1 MSVLRVGCIW
11 VSFAAA
17 YGLFAG
23 QLSLTEAMAGVP
35 AAAIVTV
42 YVLVLRRRAE
52 RPLRLQAPWF
62 RLVGQVVVSVPVD
75 AVRVGRV
82 LLRALVRR
90 PDGGVG
96 RLMRQPFRQG
106 GEAAGEAGRR
116 GLVSLA
122 ASVAANGFM
131 VEIPARADAMV
142 VHRLVDVPAA
152 ADQEWSA

>member
-1 MSVLRVGCIW
+1 MSVLRVCCIW

-35 AAAIVTV
+35 AAVIVTV

-52 RPLRLQAPWF
+52 RSLRLQAPWL
-62 RLVGQVVVSVPVD
+62 RLVGRVVV
-75 AVRVGRV
+75 
-82 LLRALVRR
+82 RALVRR

-96 RLMRQPFRQG
+96 RLMRQPLLQA
-106 GEAAGEAGRR
+106 GEAAVEAGRR

-122 ASVAANGFM
+122 ASVAPNGFV

-142 VHRLVDVPAA
+142 VHRLVDVPVAA
-152 ADQEWSA
+152 EQAWPA